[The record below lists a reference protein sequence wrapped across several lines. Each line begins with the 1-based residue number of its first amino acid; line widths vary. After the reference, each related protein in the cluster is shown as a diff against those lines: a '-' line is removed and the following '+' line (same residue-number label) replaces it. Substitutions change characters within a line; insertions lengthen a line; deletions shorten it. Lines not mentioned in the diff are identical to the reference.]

1 MKIGFVYKIYS
12 EWDDDNYFYIGS
24 SKDLSGYIENA
35 DNHMVLIESLEND
48 DIDFIVIPPENY
60 DEIICEPEEE

>member
-1 MKIGFVYKIYS
+1 M
-12 EWDDDNYFYIGS
+12 
-24 SKDLSGYIENA
+24 A
-35 DNHMVLIESLEND
+35 QIESLEND